1 MERSLTPKGRR
12 AREKILVVAERLFA
26 ANGFHGTSMR
36 DVAAAARYPLAST
49 IYHFAK
55 KEQLYA
61 AVLELIATDLDVRL
75 GVVTGDPVDAL
86 AIALVRWAR
95 EEPGRVKLLLRELLD
110 NPTRVAK
117 AAKLPLGPFLQRA
130 AKLVAASNKTADS
143 PETTVLHLVGAISY
157 FVASWPTVERIV
169 GPERAKQIQATYETE
184 AIAFARR
191 MLGPVGDKSRGGLSA
206 GLRT

>member
-12 AREKILVVAERLFA
+12 AREKILAVAERLFS

-36 DVAAAARYPLAST
+36 DVAAGARYPLATT

-61 AVLELIATDLDVRL
+61 AVLDVIAADLDERL
-75 GVVTGDPVDAL
+75 RTVTGDPLDAL
-86 AIALVRWAR
+86 ATALVTWAR
-95 EEPGRVKLLLRELLD
+95 REPGRVKLLLRELLD

-117 AAKLPLGPFLQRA
+117 ATKLPLGPFLTRA
-130 AKLVAASNKTADS
+130 AGLVAASNKTADS

-169 GPERAKQIQATYETE
+169 GPERAKQIDATYEAE
-184 AIAFARR
+184 ALAFARR
-191 MLGPVGDKSRGGLSA
+191 TCGFCSDASS
-206 GLRT
+206 